1 MYLPSHIHTPHSPA
15 RLSPDRVVD
24 LGRLLIGLTVVA
36 LGVLYLLDGA
46 GTLDA
51 GEAVHDWWPALF
63 VAAGVFTLLEQ
74 PPAVVRG
81 TILTAGGT
89 IGLLFTTDVLHDDA
103 WSYIWPSLLIAA
115 GLLIVARWGGH
126 TIPAGTHTDDV
137 VRSTA
142 VFGGPKIVSTAR
154 SLRGGWLTAIFGG
167 ITLDLRGAQ
176 PAPEGAS
183 INATAAFGGIDI
195 LVPKGWRISLRTTPI
210 FGGAEDKTDHSVAPA
225 EDAPVLHV
233 DAVCLFGGVD
243 VKHEK

>member
-1 MYLPSHIHTPHSPA
+1 MYLPSHTHPLHSPE
-15 RLSPDRVVD
+15 RVVD
-24 LGRLLIGLTVVA
+24 LGRLLLGLAVVA

-51 GEAVHDWWPALF
+51 DEAVHDSVARAVRRRRRLHPAR
-63 VAAGVFTLLEQ
+63 AAARAGPRHDPDRRRHDRTAVHDRRPARRRLELHLAE
-74 PPAVVRG
+74 PADR
-81 TILTAGGT
+81 L
-89 IGLLFTTDVLHDDA
+89 
-103 WSYIWPSLLIAA
+103 A
-115 GLLIVARWGGH
+115 GLVIVARWGGR
-126 TIPAGTHTDDV
+126 TISAGTHTEDV

-154 SLRGGWLTAIFGG
+154 SFRGGWLTAIFGG

-183 INATAAFGGIDI
+183 INATVAFGGIDI
-195 LVPKGWRISLRTTPI
+195 LVPTGWRISLRTTPI
-210 FGGAEDKTDHSVAPA
+210 FGGVEDKTDHSVTPP

-243 VKHEK
+243 IKREK

>member
-1 MYLPSHIHTPHSPA
+1 MYLRSHAHPLHSP
-15 RLSPDRVVD
+15 DHVVD

-63 VAAGVFTLLEQ
+63 VAAGAFTLLEE
-74 PPAVVRG
+74 PPAIVRG

-89 IGLLFTTDVLHDDA
+89 VALLFTTGVLHDDA
-103 WSYIWPSLLIAA
+103 WSYVWPSLLIAA
-115 GLLIVARWGGH
+115 GLVIVARWGGR
-126 TIPAGTHTDDV
+126 TVAAGASAEDV
-137 VRSTA
+137 VRATA
-142 VFGGPKIVSTAR
+142 VFGGPKVVSTAR
-154 SLRGGWLTAIFGG
+154 SFRGGWLTAIFGG

-176 PAPEGAS
+176 PAPEGAA
-183 INATAAFGGIDI
+183 INATVAFGSIDV

-210 FGGAEDKTDHSVAPA
+210 FGGVEDKTDHSAAPA

-243 VKHEK
+243 VKHGK